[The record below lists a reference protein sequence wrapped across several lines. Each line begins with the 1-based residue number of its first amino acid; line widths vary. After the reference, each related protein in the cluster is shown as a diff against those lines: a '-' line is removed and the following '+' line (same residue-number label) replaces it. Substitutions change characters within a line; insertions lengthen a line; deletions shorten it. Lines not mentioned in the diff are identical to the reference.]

1 MGGRIR
7 SHIASLSSLHGQPI
21 SVQSEKDRVT
31 LTGTVASWQEHQPP
45 AREAYERGAH
55 DVNNHLQVCPLTQ
68 PQAALAPTS

>member
-1 MGGRIR
+1 M
-7 SHIASLSSLHGQPI
+7 
-21 SVQSEKDRVT
+21 QSEKDRVT

-55 DVNNHLQVCPLTQ
+55 DVNNHLQVRPLAQ